1 MKYKVVKKH
10 NNSDMCVVC
19 GLVNPFS
26 VKVRFYES
34 ETGEIIGIFKG
45 AEHHQGFPGRMHG
58 GIISTVLDE
67 VLGRSLNVKHPEEWS
82 VTVELNVRFKKP
94 IPLDTELKAVSRLE
108 KENRKLFEATG
119 EIYLPDG
126 TIAATAWGKFFRGT
140 PVELKGMECELTG
153 WRRVNDPL
161 DPVEIEI

>member
-19 GLVNPFS
+19 GLAIPFS

-82 VTVELNVRFKKP
+82 VTVELNVRFK
-94 IPLDTELKAVSRLE
+94 
-108 KENRKLFEATG
+108 
-119 EIYLPDG
+119 
-126 TIAATAWGKFFRGT
+126 
-140 PVELKGMECELTG
+140 
-153 WRRVNDPL
+153 
-161 DPVEIEI
+161 